1 MALFKQRN
9 PSATRFPLRVHGMR
23 PAQGQPGPAGVVKGT
38 AKSAKKKPVS
48 LKNQIRSLERLLKK
62 VGNFSGSRFCAALLV
77 YAQGKEFLW
86 CWGTVIILTLES
98 VM

>member
-9 PSATRFPLRVHGMR
+9 SSATRFPKRVHGTR
-23 PAQGQPGPAGVVKGT
+23 PAQRQPGPAGVVKGT

-62 VGNFSGSRFCAALLV
+62 VGHSSGRFCEA
-77 YAQGKEFLW
+77 YSFMHK
-86 CWGTVIILTLES
+86 
-98 VM
+98 

>member
-9 PSATRFPLRVHGMR
+9 PSATRFSKRVHGTR
-23 PAQGQPGPAGVVKGT
+23 PAQRQSGPAGVVKGT

-62 VGNFSGSRFCAALLV
+62 VGNISASFCEAYLFMH
-77 YAQGKEFLW
+77 K
-86 CWGTVIILTLES
+86 
-98 VM
+98 